1 MSDTPLD
8 PSDFE
13 TVEERRARVSAQV
26 RTWCENA
33 RIDGHHEQLS
43 DGAAVLIAS
52 GHLDE
57 ATREVLANRRRV
69 SKQIPSIGGFAVLRV
84 LTDEY
89 HDVGRRVDSM
99 KPGPAQL
106 VFKYRA
112 GELAK
117 KLRSM
122 RATVVNS
129 NTHYASGVRQIR
141 RDRREGLHLDPAQRD
156 SLFAALQQT
165 PTPSTGS
172 WLSDAGKLV
181 RNTAVDRLSE
191 ISGRSTVAGL
201 GRKVADVIGRGTEP
215 EHDEFADPYDAL
227 LFLAGTLYDR
237 IDGSATWHSEHFA
250 IQRHQLDLGVE
261 LSQIAVDAIALRG
274 ITGELAYAL
283 RGTYGDAAREQIR
296 SRQQAL
302 GPVWGQLVE
311 RVAAL
316 ARIADLVGQ
325 AEVALQS
332 VMAVRKTMSLDSR
345 IDELI
350 ARSGNR
356 ELSVENTHY
365 VGDQL
370 GGVDELMGTYQS
382 ALYGDI
388 AALTAWSDTG
398 GAGR

>member
-1 MSDTPLD
+1 
-8 PSDFE
+8 
-13 TVEERRARVSAQV
+13 
-26 RTWCENA
+26 
-33 RIDGHHEQLS
+33 
-43 DGAAVLIAS
+43 
-52 GHLDE
+52 
-57 ATREVLANRRRV
+57 
-69 SKQIPSIGGFAVLRV
+69 
-84 LTDEY
+84 
-89 HDVGRRVDSM
+89 M

-122 RATVVNS
+122 RASLVHS
-129 NTHYASGVRQIR
+129 NTYYASGVRQIR
-141 RDRREGLHLDPAQRD
+141 RDRREGVHLDPAQRD
-156 SLFAALQQT
+156 ALFAALQQT
-165 PTPSTGS
+165 PTPSTGN
-172 WLSDAGKLV
+172 WLSEAGKHAGQLV

-191 ISGRSTVAGL
+191 ISGRTAVAGL

-227 LFLAGTLYDR
+227 LFLAGMLYDR
-237 IDGSATWHSEHFA
+237 IDGLSTWHSEHFA

-316 ARIADLVGQ
+316 ARIADLVVQ

-370 GGVDELMGTYQS
+370 SGVDELMGSYQS

>member
-1 MSDTPLD
+1 MSDTPRD

-26 RTWCENA
+26 RAWCENA
-33 RIDGHHEQLS
+33 RIDGRHEQLS
-43 DGAAVLIAS
+43 DEAAVLIAS

-57 ATREVLANRRRV
+57 ATRDVLANRRRAGR
-69 SKQIPSIGGFAVLRV
+69 QIPSIGGFAALRA

-89 HDVGRRVDSM
+89 HDVARRADSM

-106 VFKYRA
+106 VFKFRA
-112 GELAK
+112 TEVAK
-117 KLRSM
+117 KLKAM

-129 NTHYASGVRQIR
+129 TTHYATGVRQIR
-141 RDRREGLHLDPAQRD
+141 RDRRDGLHLDPAQRD
-156 SLFAALQQT
+156 ALFAALQHT
-165 PTPSTGS
+165 PTPSTGN
-172 WLSDAGKLV
+172 WLSDAGKVV
-181 RNTAVDRLSE
+181 RNTTVDRLSE
-191 ISGRSTVAGL
+191 LSGTGTVAGL
-201 GRKVADVIGRGTEP
+201 GRRVADVIGRGTEP

-227 LFLAGTLYDR
+227 LFLAGMLYDR
-237 IDGSATWHSEHFA
+237 INGSSTWHSEHFA
-250 IQRHQLDLGVE
+250 IQRHQLDLGLE
-261 LSQIAVDAIALRG
+261 LTQIAVDAIALRG
-274 ITGELAYAL
+274 ITGELAQAL

-316 ARIADLVGQ
+316 ARIGDLVAQ
-325 AEVALQS
+325 AEVALRS
-332 VMAVRKTMSLDSR
+332 VMAVRHTMSLDSR

-356 ELSVENTHY
+356 ELSVENTHF
-365 VGDQL
+365 VGDQFA
-370 GGVDELMGTYQS
+370 GVDELMGTYQS

-388 AALTAWSDTG
+388 AALTAWSDHG
-398 GAGR
+398 SAGR

>member
-1 MSDTPLD
+1 MSDMPRD

-13 TVEERRARVSAQV
+13 TVEERRTRVSAQV
-26 RTWCENA
+26 RAWCESA

-57 ATREVLANRRRV
+57 TTRDVLANRRRAG
-69 SKQIPSIGGFAVLRV
+69 KEIPSLGGFAALRA

-89 HDVGRRVDSM
+89 HDVVRRIDSM

-112 GELAK
+112 TELGK

-122 RATVVNS
+122 KATVAHS
-129 NTHYASGVRQIR
+129 NAHYASGVRQIR
-141 RDRREGLHLDPAQRD
+141 RDRREGTHLDPAQRD
-156 SLFAALQQT
+156 ALFAALQQT
-165 PTPSTGS
+165 PAPSTGN

-181 RNTAVDRLSE
+181 RNTAALRLSE
-191 ISGRSTVAGL
+191 ISGAGTVAGL
-201 GRKVADVIGRGTEP
+201 GRKAADVIGRGTER

-227 LFLAGTLYDR
+227 LFLAGMLYDR
-237 IDGSATWHSEHFA
+237 INGSATWHSEHFA
-250 IQRHQLDLGVE
+250 IQRHQLDLGLE
-261 LSQIAVDAIALRG
+261 LTQIAVDAIALRG
-274 ITGELAYAL
+274 ITGELAHAL
-283 RGTYGDAAREQIR
+283 RGTYGDTAREQIR
-296 SRQQAL
+296 SRQRAL
-302 GPVWGQLVE
+302 GPVWAQLVE

-316 ARIADLVGQ
+316 ARIGDLVAQ

-332 VMAVRKTMSLDSR
+332 VMAVRRTMNLDSR

-356 ELSVENTHY
+356 ELSAENTHF
-365 VGDQL
+365 VGDQFS
-370 GGVDELMGTYQS
+370 GVDELMGNYQS

-388 AALTAWSDTG
+388 AALTAWSDRG
-398 GAGR
+398 GAGQ